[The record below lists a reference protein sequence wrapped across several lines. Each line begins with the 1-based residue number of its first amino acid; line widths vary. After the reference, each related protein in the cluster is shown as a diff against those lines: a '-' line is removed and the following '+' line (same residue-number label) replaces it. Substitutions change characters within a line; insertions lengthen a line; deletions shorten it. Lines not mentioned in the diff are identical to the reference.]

1 MKKEDDIP
9 EIDESLLTPEQ
20 KAEMEKERA
29 FPWKWAIFTGVIL
42 LLMIVCIIVISVLP
56 KA

>member
-1 MKKEDDIP
+1 MKEDKDFP

-20 KAEMEKERA
+20 KAEMEKEKA

-42 LLMIVCIIVISVLP
+42 LLMVVCVIVIMCLP
-56 KA
+56 SA

>member
-1 MKKEDDIP
+1 MKIDEEIP

-20 KAEMEKERA
+20 KAEMEKERR

-42 LLMIVCIIVISVLP
+42 LLMIACIIVISVLP
-56 KA
+56 QS

>member
-1 MKKEDDIP
+1 MKKEDDLP

-20 KAEMEKERA
+20 KAEMEKESR

-42 LLMIVCIIVISVLP
+42 LLMIACIIVICALP

>member
-9 EIDESLLTPEQ
+9 QIDESLLTPEQ
-20 KAEMEKERA
+20 KAEMEKESH

-42 LLMIVCIIVISVLP
+42 LLMIACIIVIVALP
-56 KA
+56 KE

>member
-9 EIDESLLTPEQ
+9 EIDESLLTIEQ
-20 KAEMEKERA
+20 KNELEKDKR

-42 LLMIVCIIVISVLP
+42 LLMVVCIIVIAVLP
-56 KA
+56 H